1 MPRPNSLHIFFHPQV
16 SSRTSSLDSSTNG
29 GSQRSNIKYTS
40 QPSLHS
46 IGNRA
51 REEMMGD
58 HTEETLS
65 NRAHEEMLAG
75 RAREGGHTPPY
86 LPARLDLPKRSQEVA
101 TRPDLLLPL
110 PLNVSHQRPSRSN
123 SESKST
129 RQNNMDIVEV
139 KTSRR
144 PSLCRQEHVR
154 QESVGR
160 PPWFPRES
168 TPQPSE
174 MLSSGVLDFS
184 SPQESR
190 ERSSRSRVQVTIVC
204 FFPITLLSLLK
215 SLISTKPVPLGLSLQ
230 NPPRRPLFPPPA
242 LRAQTSSD
250 CEPWEHSRSSSVGDI
265 HWQLAKNGQDQARL
279 ATPDGSFSLPYD
291 ATIPCRAKVGMPGW
305 FSLSCWLIHIKM
317 HTQVSTGPLVDLDW
331 DERLGELGGQTG
343 RSGWISPSQTD
354 P

>member
-1 MPRPNSLHIFFHPQV
+1 MVRSKVEQEGGPFSATALCNHVKSAGEQCQGQTHYSFFHPQV
-16 SSRTSSLDSSTNG
+16 NSRTSSLDSSTNG

-139 KTSRR
+139 KSSRR

-204 FFPITLLSLLK
+204 FFPITLLSLL
-215 SLISTKPVPLGLSLQ
+215 
-230 NPPRRPLFPPPA
+230 FY
-242 LRAQTSSD
+242 QTS
-250 CEPWEHSRSSSVGDI
+250 PI
-265 HWQLAKNGQDQARL
+265 
-279 ATPDGSFSLPYD
+279 GSFSPEPSETTAVPSASFESANQQRL
-291 ATIPCRAKVGMPGW
+291 RAMGALQVVLRGRHPLAAGQERAGSGEVGHPGW
-305 FSLSCWLIHIKM
+305 LLLPSL
-317 HTQVSTGPLVDLDW
+317 
-331 DERLGELGGQTG
+331 
-343 RSGWISPSQTD
+343 
-354 P
+354 

>member
-1 MPRPNSLHIFFHPQV
+1 MPHWPNTLFPPCQV
-16 SSRTSSLDSSTNG
+16 NSRTSSLDSSTNG

-46 IGNRA
+46 IGTRA

-58 HTEETLS
+58 RTEEAPG
-65 NRAHEEMLAG
+65 NRAREEMLG
-75 RAREGGHTPPY
+75 SRAREGGHTPPY
-86 LPARLDLPKRSQEVA
+86 LPARLDPPKRSHELA

-110 PLNVSHQRPSRSN
+110 SLNVSHQRPSTRSN
-123 SESKST
+123 SDNKST
-129 RQNNMDIVEV
+129 RQNNMDMVEV

-190 ERSSRSRVQVTIVC
+190 ERRSRSRVQETRVC
-204 FFPITLLSLLK
+204 SFPVSSSIMKRSLVLSL
-215 SLISTKPVPLGLSLQ
+215 SLSPFSANPAPLAVDS
-230 NPPRRPLFPPPA
+230 
-242 LRAQTSSD
+242 
-250 CEPWEHSRSSSVGDI
+250 
-265 HWQLAKNGQDQARL
+265 
-279 ATPDGSFSLPYD
+279 SFSPEPSETTVLPSASSESAD
-291 ATIPCRAKVGMPGW
+291 
-305 FSLSCWLIHIKM
+305 
-317 HTQVSTGPLVDLDW
+317 QQ
-331 DERLGELGGQTG
+331 RL
-343 RSGWISPSQTD
+343 
-354 P
+354 